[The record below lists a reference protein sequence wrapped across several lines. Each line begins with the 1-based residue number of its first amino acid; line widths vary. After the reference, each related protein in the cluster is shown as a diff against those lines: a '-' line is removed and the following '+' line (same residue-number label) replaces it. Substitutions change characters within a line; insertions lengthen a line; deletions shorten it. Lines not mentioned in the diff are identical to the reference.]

1 MARLSASFGALV
13 ALLSPSFSS
22 AQQFAMPLRYVTA
35 DGTWDCS
42 DEAGTDLGTVIV
54 LNGAYGVI
62 GTDDKVI
69 GYGKLY
75 RTGEEL
81 YDLPVYII
89 LDGYLKDEL
98 GFVGT
103 KMRGPREDYEDF
115 SKGIFFVL
123 IGTDSSEVDCVR
135 RLVPNKLQ

>member
-1 MARLSASFGALV
+1 MFRTAVLFAILLAFLPASIA
-13 ALLSPSFSS
+13 A
-22 AQQFAMPLRYVTA
+22 AQQFPMPLRYVTA
-35 DGTWDCS
+35 DGTWDCKDQTGS
-42 DEAGTDLGTVIV
+42 DLGTLVV
-54 LNGAYGVI
+54 LNDAYGFI
-62 GTDDKVI
+62 GTDDKVV

-89 LDGYLKDEL
+89 IGGYLKDEL

-115 SKGIFFVL
+115 STGIFFVL
-123 IGTDSSEVDCVR
+123 IGADSTEVDCVR
-135 RLVPNKLQ
+135 RLVPDKLQ